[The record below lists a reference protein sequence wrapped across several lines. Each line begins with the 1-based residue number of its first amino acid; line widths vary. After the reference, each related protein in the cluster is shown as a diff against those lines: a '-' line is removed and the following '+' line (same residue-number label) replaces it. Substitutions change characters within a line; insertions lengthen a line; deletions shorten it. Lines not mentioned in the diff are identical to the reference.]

1 MKEYRNLIEKKYKN
15 KKFLYFYLDKCTNY
29 YYNKYRYG
37 EVAQLAR
44 AFGSYPKGHV
54 FESHLRYQ
62 TKNCSKN
69 GQFFYE
75 CVQLGVTVHY
85 LTILLIPKSYKYLF
99 LGQIIK

>member
-62 TKNCSKN
+62 KHICSN
-69 GQFFYE
+69 FLQNRYI
-75 CVQLGVTVHY
+75 Q
-85 LTILLIPKSYKYLF
+85 IPF
-99 LGQIIK
+99 E